1 MMGEHSPAVP
11 AAPTQV
17 RHPWKTVA
25 RTLFQVLVG
34 LAAALPVITA
44 GLPDAAWL
52 STALAVSGLV
62 TRAMAS
68 PVVNDLLSRWVPWLA
83 AEPRG

>member
-1 MMGEHSPAVP
+1 MGEHSNPP
-11 AAPTQV
+11 DPTQV
-17 RHPWKTVA
+17 RYPWKTVA
-25 RTLFQVLVG
+25 RTLFQLLAG
-34 LAAALPVITA
+34 FAAALPVITA

-68 PVVNDLLSRWVPWLA
+68 PAVNELLARYLPWLA
-83 AEPRG
+83 AEPAGGRR